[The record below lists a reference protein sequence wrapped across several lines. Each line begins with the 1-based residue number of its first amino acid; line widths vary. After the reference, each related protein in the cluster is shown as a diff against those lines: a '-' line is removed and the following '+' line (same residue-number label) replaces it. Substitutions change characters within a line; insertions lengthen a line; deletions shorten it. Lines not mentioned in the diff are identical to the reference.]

1 MPYRIAFTG
10 VHGSGKSTTA
20 EVLAKVL
27 SKKYKRSAQV
37 VEVEAIDD
45 EIVKR
50 GKPKERQ
57 LYFIAKFTA
66 QYLYHYYDDY
76 SYILYTS
83 HPIMTIPYT
92 EYWCRDNTRLII
104 HSCIAELVPPP
115 DLIVH
120 LTVDNPEDYDIIR
133 QRILGR
139 LGRNTSEEAKPEY
152 IEYIAK
158 TSRKYVKSYA
168 TRTETPILEIPAR
181 LEVDD
186 RVQKI
191 IEYLGVRK

>member
-66 QYLYHYYDDY
+66 QYLYHYYDRYD
-76 SYILYTS
+76 YILYTS
-83 HPIMTIPYT
+83 YPVVTIPYT
-92 EYWCRDNTRLII
+92 RYWCPR
-104 HSCIAELVPPP
+104 HSELRIYSHITKLVPPP

-120 LTVDNPEDYDIIR
+120 LQVDLPRDYEILR
-133 QRILGR
+133 QRIINR
-139 LGRNTSEEAKPEY
+139 YGRNKTEELNPEY

-158 TSRKYVKSYA
+158 EL
-168 TRTETPILEIPAR
+168 TEQIRRHAKHNKIEIIEIPAR
-181 LEVDD
+181 LEVDE

-191 IEYLGVRK
+191 IEYLGVR